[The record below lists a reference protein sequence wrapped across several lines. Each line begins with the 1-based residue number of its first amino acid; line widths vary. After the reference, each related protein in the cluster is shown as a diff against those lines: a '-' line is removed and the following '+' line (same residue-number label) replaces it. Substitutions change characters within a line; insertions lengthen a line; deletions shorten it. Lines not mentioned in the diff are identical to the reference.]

1 MAARQYKTSEKQREQ
16 SNAYYATNREQ
27 VLAYYKELPEEL
39 KERRRARA
47 RAWRARNKARKAAY
61 DQKWREENRG
71 RWLELQREARSKP
84 ERKMVSNLRR
94 RLREFIRVKKG
105 KSSSFFGCTPAFLR
119 KHIEQQ
125 FERGMSWENYGEWHV
140 DHIRP
145 CASFD
150 LAKLDE
156 RRACFHW
163 SNLRP
168 LWAEENITKG
178 AKMIG
183 VNSVHW
189 TDSV

>member
-16 SNAYYATNREQ
+16 SNVYYAANRER
-27 VLAYYKELPEEL
+27 VLAYYKELSEEQ
-39 KERRRARA
+39 KERRLART
-47 RAWRARNKARKAAY
+47 RAWRARNKVRKAAY
-61 DQKWREENRG
+61 DQKWREENRS
-71 RWLELQREARSKP
+71 RWLELQREGGRKP

-105 KSSSFFGCTPAFLR
+105 KSSDFFGCTPAFLR
-119 KHIEQQ
+119 NHVEQQ
-125 FERGMSWENYGEWHV
+125 FERGMSWENYGDWHV

-150 LAKLDE
+150 LSNLDE

-168 LWAEENITKG
+168 LWAEDNIAKG
-178 AKMIG
+178 AKM
-183 VNSVHW
+183 
-189 TDSV
+189 